1 MDFKDLLS
9 RIDSISEAANPAQ
22 QAAIAVNMKKHH
34 QKPKTEGSM
43 ADAEHN
49 PRGPKFGGYW
59 KGTQKSPPKPGQ
71 GVGGESKQSL
81 LKDFEQELKENPRRQ
96 ASRDLMREYKEFI
109 AEYGGVG
116 GYGAASQAPQSQAN
130 GQNPDPAQ
138 AQKAADAQQIQKNTN
153 QIAPTLNAQG
163 AANPVNKVKFN
174 DVMTKLDDKSNQ
186 ELPASD
192 LKQMEPLAV
201 AASKALQNPQTSSQL
216 KQVITKA
223 DQMDQAKEK
232 QVQKAQQ
239 KVGTNAPA
247 GQQQPQ
253 SNTPSNQPPAGATK

>member
-1 MDFKDLLS
+1 MDFKTLLS
-9 RIDSISEAANPAQ
+9 QIDGIAEAANPAQ

-43 ADAEHN
+43 SDAEHN
-49 PRGPKFGGYW
+49 PRGAKFGGYW

-71 GVGGESKQSL
+71 GVGGGESKQSL

-116 GYGAASQAPQSQAN
+116 GYGAASQAPQGSN
-130 GQNPDPAQ
+130 QNPDPAQ
-138 AQKAADAQQIQKNTN
+138 MQQQADQSQIKKSTN
-153 QIAPTLNAQG
+153 LVAPTLNAQG
-163 AANPVNKVKFN
+163 APQQLDKTKFS
-174 DVMTKLDDKSNQ
+174 DVMTKLDAKSNQ
-186 ELPASD
+186 ELPAAD
-192 LKQMEPLAV
+192 TKQLQPLAV
-201 AASKALQNPQTSSQL
+201 AASKALQNPQTTNQL

-223 DQMDQAKEK
+223 DQLDQQK
-232 QVQKAQQ
+232 QQQVKQAQQ

-253 SNTPSNQPPAGATK
+253 STTPSNQPPAGATK

>member
-1 MDFKDLLS
+1 MDFKLLLS
-9 RIDSISEAANPAQ
+9 KIDGIAEAASPAQ
-22 QAAIAVNMKKHH
+22 IQAAKAINMKKHH
-34 QKPKTEGSM
+34 QKPKNEDGMS
-43 ADAEHN
+43 DAENN
-49 PRGPKFGGYW
+49 PTGPKFGGYW

-71 GVGGESKQSL
+71 GVGGESVLRDYEKMLHEPKQRTA
-81 LKDFEQELKENPRRQ
+81 K
-96 ASRDLMREYKEFI
+96 DLMREYKEFV

-116 GYGAASQAPQSQAN
+116 GYGAQSQAPTGTSQ
-130 GQNPDPAQ
+130 PDPAQ

-163 AANPVNKVKFN
+163 AANPINKVKFN

-201 AASKALQNPQTSSQL
+201 AASKALQNPQTINQL

-232 QVQKAQQ
+232 QVQQAQQ

>member
-1 MDFKDLLS
+1 MDFKLLLS
-9 RIDSISEAANPAQ
+9 KIDGIAEAANPAQ

-34 QKPKTEGSM
+34 QKPKNEDGMS
-43 ADAEHN
+43 DAENN
-49 PRGPKFGGYW
+49 PTGPKFGGYW
-59 KGTQKSPPKPGQ
+59 KGTQKSPPNPGQ
-71 GVGGESKQSL
+71 GVGGESVLRDYEKI
-81 LKDFEQELKENPRRQ
+81 LKEPKQRT
-96 ASRDLMREYKEFI
+96 AKDLMREYKEFV

-116 GYGAASQAPQSQAN
+116 GYGAQSQAPTGTSQ
-130 GQNPDPAQ
+130 PDPAKL
-138 AQKAADAQQIQKNTN
+138 QKAADAQQIQKNTN

-163 AANPVNKVKFN
+163 AANPINKVKFN
-174 DVMTKLDDKSNQ
+174 DVMNKLDDKSNQ

-232 QVQKAQQ
+232 QVQSAQQ

-253 SNTPSNQPPAGATK
+253 STTPSNQPPAGTTK

>member
-1 MDFKDLLS
+1 MDFKTLIS
-9 RIDSISEAANPAQ
+9 RINGIAEDVNPAR
-22 QAAIAVNMKKHH
+22 QAAKAIDMKKHH
-34 QKPKTEGSM
+34 VKPKNENNM
-43 ADAEHN
+43 ATAEHN
-49 PRGPKFGGYW
+49 PTGPKFVGKM
-59 KGTQKSPPKPGQ
+59 KGTDPAGARYNKY
-71 GVGGESKQSL
+71 VGGESVLRDYEKI
-81 LKDFEQELKENPRRQ
+81 LKEPKQRT
-96 ASRDLMREYKEFI
+96 AKDLMREYKEFV

-116 GYGAASQAPQSQAN
+116 GYGAQSQAPTGTSQ
-130 GQNPDPAQ
+130 PDPAQ

-163 AANPVNKVKFN
+163 AANPINKVKFN
-174 DVMTKLDDKSNQ
+174 DVMNKLDDKSNQ

-232 QVQKAQQ
+232 QVQSAQQ

-253 SNTPSNQPPAGATK
+253 STTPSNQPPAGTTK